1 MQQRESPP
9 VVASVQ
15 WTTRRSPLWA
25 GFALLHGWLIW
36 LTLNAVGWPLGDVE
50 GVYRP
55 WAELSVSGQA
65 IVGIDVPFVYP
76 IVALVPILLALAFGS
91 ASYALVWLGIVTVLD
106 AVAFAVLL
114 GSATALTR
122 RRARATWWWLAFM
135 LLLGPIA
142 LARIDSI
149 TVPLV
154 VIALLWL
161 GSRPFW
167 GVVLLTV
174 ATWVKV
180 WPAAALAALVVVS
193 YRRGP
198 VVLIAGITS
207 AVIVVIALILGSGLN
222 VFSFVG
228 QQTNRGIQ
236 IEAPI
241 GTVWMWLAALGVP
254 GSTVYYDFDILTFQI
269 VGPGTDLAVI
279 LMTPLLVLA
288 TGTVLLLGMLAHRRG
303 AAIETLLPSLVL
315 ALVLTMIT
323 INKVGSPQ
331 FISWI
336 AAPLI
341 LGLVVHGAR
350 WATPAVLGLVL
361 AALTQLIYPYFY
373 GGLLVPTVPM
383 VLLLTLRNMLE
394 FVVLGWALWALAT
407 AHIGRDGSGGTG
419 SGGTQ
424 LPGAHYRSE
433 PTKE

>member
-1 MQQRESPP
+1 M
-9 VVASVQ
+9 
-15 WTTRRSPLWA
+15 TRRSLLWT
-25 GFALLHGWLIW
+25 GFALVHGWLIW
-36 LTLNAVGWPLGDVE
+36 LCLSAVGWPLGDVE

-55 WAELSVSGQA
+55 WAELSVSGDA
-65 IVGIDVPFVYP
+65 IVGIDTPFVYP
-76 IVALVPILLALAFGS
+76 IIALVPMVLALAFGS
-91 ASYALVWLGIVTVLD
+91 AAYALVWLGLVTVLD

-114 GSATALTR
+114 GMGRAPTR
-122 RRARATWWWLAFM
+122 RLAGTAWWWLAFL

-154 VIALLWL
+154 IIALLWL
-161 GSRPFW
+161 RTRPFW

-193 YRRGP
+193 PRRWRIT
-198 VVLIAGITS
+198 LIAGVTS

-222 VFSFVG
+222 VVSFVG
-228 QQTNRGIQ
+228 QQTGRGIQ
-236 IEAPI
+236 IESPV
-241 GTVWMWLAALGVP
+241 GTIWMWLAALGVP
-254 GSTVYYDFDILTFQI
+254 GSTVYYDFDILTFQV
-269 VGPGTDLAVI
+269 VGPGTDLAAL

-288 TGTVLLLGMLAHRRG
+288 VGVVLLLGVRAQRRG
-303 AAIETLLPSLVL
+303 AAIETLLPPLVL

-341 LGLVVHGAR
+341 LGIAVGGAR
-350 WATPAVLGLVL
+350 WSTPAILGLVL

-373 GGLLVPTVPM
+373 DGLLVPTVAM
-383 VLLLTLRNMLE
+383 VLVLTLRNVLE
-394 FVVLGWALWALAT
+394 FVLLGWALWALAT
-407 AHIGRDGSGGTG
+407 AHIRRDG

-424 LPGAHYRSE
+424 LPGAHFSPE
-433 PTKE
+433 LVKE